1 VLVTLDNLADR
12 GQYLNAQNTFRA
24 LLGYGVIPVVNE
36 NVRHGESRVWMDRQW
51 ARMRPERRKRGSRE
65 GGRVGA

>member
-1 VLVTLDNLADR
+1 MLVTLDNLADR

-36 NVRHGESRVWMDRQW
+36 NVRGLGGGAMG
-51 ARMRPERRKRGSRE
+51 RGL
-65 GGRVGA
+65 G